1 MPDAQDGKSLLSG
14 AVERVTALTDL
25 LTSLDKKVI
34 ETLDSV
40 KEMSATLE
48 GFQGVSGDTEDFV
61 ADLRVKVDRIDAR
74 LNRDLDEI
82 KEVLIE
88 KLNGLDLTSLGPR
101 FDRLEAAVLN
111 IERAT
116 TNLETAM
123 EAGLE
128 AMPDF
133 VSKRVRE
140 QMKQREGGAP
150 PPVESSP

>member
-1 MPDAQDGKSLLSG
+1 LLSG
-14 AVERVTALTDL
+14 ALDRVTALTDL

-40 KEMSATLE
+40 QDMRSTLE
-48 GFQGVSGDTEDFV
+48 GFQGVSGDAEALV
-61 ADLRVKVDRIDAR
+61 ADLRAKIDKVDAR
-74 LNRDLDEI
+74 LDRDIDDI
-82 KEVLIE
+82 KAVLIE
-88 KLNGLDLTSLGPR
+88 KLQGLDLNSLGPR
-101 FDRLEAAVLN
+101 FDRIETAILN

-116 TNLETAM
+116 MNLETAM

-140 QMKQREGGAP
+140 EMSKRGSAP
-150 PPVESSP
+150 PH

>member
-1 MPDAQDGKSLLSG
+1 MLSG
-14 AVERVTALTDL
+14 AIERVGALTEL

-40 KEMSATLE
+40 REMRTTLD
-48 GFQGVSGDTEDFV
+48 GFQGVSGDTETFV

-74 LNRDLDEI
+74 LNRDIDDI
-82 KEVLIE
+82 KAVLME
-88 KLNGLDLTSLGPR
+88 KLNDLDLNSLGSR

-140 QMKQREGGAP
+140 QMRQRET
-150 PPVESSP
+150 PVEEPL